1 MEKMAKLSFEVLDSL
16 GNLNGYNKGWTIN

>member
-16 GNLNGYNKGWTIN
+16 GN